1 VNARLLLILAT
12 AAAALAG
19 RPSSASQT
27 GELSAADRATID
39 SGRQILRQERVRHSA
54 WPRVTV
60 HQFIDAT
67 PEEAAAVFFDYGRH
81 STYIPGLERS
91 VIARRI
97 TSLVIEVDYVLDVP
111 FFTDEDY
118 TVRDSL
124 SISGDG
130 TSYRVDWVKVR
141 ARSTKEIA
149 GSARFERYRNA
160 RTGTDG
166 TLLTYENLV
175 VPGQRLAGPLKGRA
189 IRQVGETATAVARQ
203 IESQRTGDRSLLA
216 TQLAAL
222 RTALPGV
229 LPADR

>member
-1 VNARLLLILAT
+1 MNARLFLLLAT
-12 AAAALAG
+12 AATSSG
-19 RPSSASQT
+19 MRPHVAQPPDVI
-27 GELSAADRATID
+27 AADRASID
-39 SGRQILRQERVRHSA
+39 SGRQILRQERVRNSP

-60 HQFIDAT
+60 HQFIEAT

-97 TSLVIEVDYVLDVP
+97 TPLVIEVDYVLDVP

-149 GSARFERYRNA
+149 GSARFEPYRNA

-216 TQLAAL
+216 MQLAAL
-222 RTALPGV
+222 RTALQGV
-229 LPADR
+229 IPADR